1 MRSMRLWMYF
11 VLSAV
16 VFFADMVTKR
26 IIVNEMQMNEQISVI
41 GDFFLI
47 TSYRNTGA
55 AFSLL
60 EDQRV
65 FFLIVTVIVT
75 VGLVWYMAKMR
86 KTGRAILLTGL
97 GMVLGGALGNFSDRA
112 RTGEVVDFL
121 QFNFGSY
128 TFPIFN
134 VADMGICIGVGFIL
148 LDAFIGAREERA
160 QAQLSNNSLAA
171 SLDSDRKERTE

>member
-1 MRSMRLWMYF
+1 MRSMRLWFYF

-16 VFFADMVTKR
+16 VFFADMATKR
-26 IIVNEMQMNEQISVI
+26 IIVKELNMNEQISVI

-75 VGLVWYMAKMR
+75 TGLIWYMAKMR
-86 KTGRAILLTGL
+86 KSGRAILLTGL

-134 VADMGICIGVGFIL
+134 VADMGICIGVGLIL
-148 LDAFIGAREERA
+148 LDAFIGAREEKA
-160 QAQLSNNSLAA
+160 AQLSSSLAA
-171 SLDSDRKERTE
+171 GPDSDRKERIE